1 MDPKGSTA
9 VPSLGTAGLRH
20 RGPFVSQRPTVPR
33 LRNEVLWRRNEVL
46 WRRNEVL
53 WRRNELL
60 WRRSEVHWLRNELLW
75 RRSEVLWLRNEL
87 LWLRNEL
94 LWLRNE
100 LLWLR
105 SEVLWL
111 RIAFLWLR
119 IAFLWLRVAFPP
131 LRMCAPVQECSFG
144 FAMGTAGTFQMP
156 SEYSRIDRSLLNV
169 PIPATLRTAD
179 RVHVSGAA
187 HARETLSWQS
197 T

>member
-20 RGPFVSQRPTVPR
+20 RGPFVSQRPAVLRLGNELLRLRNELLRLRNELLRLRNEVLWLRNEVLRLRNEVLWPR
-33 LRNEVLWRRNEVL
+33 NELLWLRNEVLWRRNEVL
-46 WRRNEVL
+46 R
-53 WRRNELL
+53 
-60 WRRSEVHWLRNELLW
+60 
-75 RRSEVLWLRNEL
+75 
-87 LWLRNEL
+87 
-94 LWLRNE
+94 
-100 LLWLR
+100 
-105 SEVLWL
+105 L

-119 IAFLWLRVAFPP
+119 NEFLWLRIASLRLGVAFPQ

-144 FAMGTAGTFQMP
+144 FAMGTAGTFQIP